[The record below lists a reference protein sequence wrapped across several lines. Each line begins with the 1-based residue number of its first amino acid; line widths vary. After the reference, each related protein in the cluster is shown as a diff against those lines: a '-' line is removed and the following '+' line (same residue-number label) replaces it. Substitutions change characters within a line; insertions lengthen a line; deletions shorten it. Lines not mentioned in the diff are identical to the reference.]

1 MSSLFH
7 HLVIDIRDHNIT
19 LFQQIDTTRIS
30 KNNHTLDVFFIWF
43 NYLSIV
49 KRQRSFARIDVM
61 SSLIKDRDV
70 FTKMRTTLKKFSIKS
85 RKEHIIRKINNFL
98 RDKLIDEIDAFM
110 SLFLLQRVSV
120 LLSTLTMKRQMTI
133 TLKKI
138 NDRLNNIEWNT
149 TKIIIILTTYVAIA
163 KTNIQREIDATTII
177 IASYNNI
184 NQRRQLKKTTREK
197 TVIFKIRKQ
206 REKNNL
212 RTLFV
217 RKLMKKLQRAE
228 KMKKNV
234 MIARRLFNE
243 NVKLMIRSEKI
254 KNKLTINNSLLKHVT
269 SSTYAVFR
277 IFDVLTHDV
286 RVVDVQTKNQ

>member
-1 MSSLFH
+1 
-7 HLVIDIRDHNIT
+7 
-19 LFQQIDTTRIS
+19 
-30 KNNHTLDVFFIWF
+30 
-43 NYLSIV
+43 
-49 KRQRSFARIDVM
+49 
-61 SSLIKDRDV
+61 
-70 FTKMRTTLKKFSIKS
+70 
-85 RKEHIIRKINNFL
+85 
-98 RDKLIDEIDAFM
+98 
-110 SLFLLQRVSV
+110 
-120 LLSTLTMKRQMTI
+120 
-133 TLKKI
+133 
-138 NDRLNNIEWNT
+138 
-149 TKIIIILTTYVAIA
+149 LTTYVAIA